1 MLKGVGG
8 LISETLDFSL
18 LMELFICI
26 RLYAA
31 SNWLSSSKGFAT
43 HGI

>member
-8 LISETLDFSL
+8 LIFETLDFSL
-18 LMELFICI
+18 LMELFISI
-26 RLYAA
+26 HLYAA
-31 SNWLSSSKGFAT
+31 SNWLSISKSFAT